1 MSTTAH
7 PEPSSAR
14 RGVGGGIR
22 GTAPDRAT
30 LASGESAERGRAAR
44 RLAPRSA
51 HGEWSPAVDRPDPV
65 ALLQAQAAT
74 RLQELVPIRYG
85 RMLVSPFTFY
95 RGAAAIM
102 AADLSRT
109 PDSGIVVQACGDAHI
124 SNFGGFA
131 AQDRRLL
138 FGPNDF
144 DETLPGPWEWDVK
157 RMAASVEIAGR
168 DIGQPADRRRSLVTD
183 CVREYREAMRQFA
196 KESHLDVW
204 YDRLNAS
211 ELVDR
216 FGGQL
221 GKRGR
226 ILFAKP
232 FAKARAK
239 TSFRA
244 VERLTERVHGELR
257 FRNVPPLLVPLH
269 HLVDPNDAR
278 RDIDIINAALEQ
290 YARSLDQDRRYLF
303 ATYRFVDMARKV
315 VGVGSVGTR
324 AWILL
329 FVGRGGQDPLVLQMK
344 EAQSSVLEPYLG
356 SSEFENHGERVVR
369 GQRLSQ
375 AAIDLF
381 LGWQR
386 SVGLDGKEHD
396 FYIRQLWDWKA
407 SIDLSRMTYSGLRAY
422 TRACGW
428 SLARA
433 HARSGDRL
441 AIAAYLGAGPSF
453 DQALARFSA
462 AYADQNELDHQRL
475 DDAAAAG
482 QVPALRGI

>member
-1 MSTTAH
+1 MTALRY
-7 PEPSSAR
+7 AR
-14 RGVGGGIR
+14 
-22 GTAPDRAT
+22 
-30 LASGESAERGRAAR
+30 LQSGESAERGRAAR
-44 RLAPRSA
+44 DSVPRAA
-51 HGEWSPAVDRPDPV
+51 HGDWVPALDRPDPV
-65 ALLQAQAAT
+65 DVLADQAAS
-74 RLQELVPIRYG
+74 RLPELVPIRYG

-95 RGAAAIM
+95 RGAAAVM
-102 AADLSRT
+102 AADLAAT

-131 AQDRRLL
+131 AQDRRLV

-157 RMAASVEIAGR
+157 RMAASAELAGR
-168 DIGQPADRRRSLVTD
+168 DVGLPADRRERIVTA
-183 CVREYREAMRQFA
+183 CVREYRDGMRGFA
-196 KESHLDVW
+196 NESHLDVW
-204 YDRLNAS
+204 YDRINAS

-226 ILFAKP
+226 IEFAKP
-232 FAKARAK
+232 FAKARNK
-239 TSFRA
+239 TSLRA
-244 VERLTERVHGELR
+244 VRKLTDFTDGELR
-257 FRNVPPLLVPLH
+257 FRRVPPLLVPLRE
-269 HLVDPNDAR
+269 LVDPADAR
-278 RDIDIINAALEQ
+278 ADTEIVQVALEQ
-290 YARSLDQDRRYLF
+290 YAASLDEDRRYLF
-303 ATYRFVDMARKV
+303 GTYRFVDMARKV

-329 FVGRGGQDPLVLQMK
+329 LVGRNGMDPLVLQMK
-344 EAQSSVLEPYLG
+344 EAQASVLEPHLG
-356 SSEFENHGERVVR
+356 ASEFDNHGERVVR

-386 SVGLDGKEHD
+386 SRGLDGKDHD

-407 SIDLSRMTYSGLRAY
+407 SIDLSRMSESGLLAY

-441 AIAAYLGAGPSF
+441 AIAAYLGAGPKF
-453 DQALARFSA
+453 DQAIARFSK
-462 AYADQNELDHQRL
+462 AYADQTELDHQRL
-475 DDAAAAG
+475 ADAVAMGDIAAEFG
-482 QVPALRGI
+482 V